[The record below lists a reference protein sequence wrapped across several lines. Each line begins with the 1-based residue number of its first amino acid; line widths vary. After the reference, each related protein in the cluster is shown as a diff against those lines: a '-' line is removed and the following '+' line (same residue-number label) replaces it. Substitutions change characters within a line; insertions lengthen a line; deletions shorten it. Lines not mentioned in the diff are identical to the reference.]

1 VLAPA
6 NSVQIQTRGD
16 GVIAATFSA
25 MASPCELLLATSD
38 EVLARQLGETV
49 AAEAWRIERK
59 YSRYRADSIVWL
71 LNKGGNRP
79 VDLDPET
86 LLLLQFAS
94 RCHELSGGAFDI
106 TSGVLRRVWKFDGSG
121 HFPAPAAVAALRERI
136 GFARLQLQGNRL
148 KMPAGMELDFGGI
161 GKEYAVDRALALV
174 VSKFEGAALVNFG
187 GDMAASRAPQ
197 SGPWRVGVERP
208 GQLGEARLLL
218 DLERGGLATSGDTH
232 RFIEHEGRR
241 YSHILDVRT
250 GYPVVDP
257 PRSVTV
263 AASCCLEAGMIAT
276 LSMLKGAGAEAFLAE
291 QGVTHWILR

>member
-1 VLAPA
+1 MNAVELEA
-6 NSVQIQTRGD
+6 RGE
-16 GVIAATFSA
+16 GILAATFSA
-25 MASPCELLLATSD
+25 MASPCELLLEATD
-38 EVLARQLGETV
+38 EGLARRIGESV

-59 YSRYRADSIVWL
+59 YSRYRPDSIVAL
-71 LNKGGNRP
+71 LNRGGRP

-86 LLLLQFAS
+86 LLLLQFAA
-94 RCHELSGGAFDI
+94 RCHELSDGAFDI
-106 TSGVLRRVWKFDGSG
+106 TSGVLRRAWKFDGSG
-121 HFPAPAAVAALRERI
+121 RFPAPAEVAALRGKI
-136 GFARLQLQGNRL
+136 GFERLQLQGNRL
-148 KMPAGMELDFGGI
+148 RVPAGMELDFGGI

-174 VSKFEGAALVNFG
+174 VSQFDGAALVNFG

-208 GQLGEARLLL
+208 SQLGEPRLLL
-218 DLERGGLATSGDTH
+218 DFERGGLATSGDTH

-263 AASCCLEAGMIAT
+263 AASCCVEAGMIAT
-276 LSMLKGAGAEAFLAE
+276 LSMLKGSGAEQFLKE
-291 QGVTHWILR
+291 QGVTHWCLR

>member
-1 VLAPA
+1 MLMPA
-6 NSVQIQTRGD
+6 NAVRLEIRGD

-25 MASPCELLLATSD
+25 MASPCEVLLASAD
-38 EVLARQLGETV
+38 ESLARQIGESV

-59 YSRYRADSIVWL
+59 YSRYRSDSVVQSL
-71 LNKGGNRP
+71 CSSGGRP
-79 VDLDPET
+79 IGLDPET

-106 TSGVLRRVWKFDGSG
+106 TSGVLRRAWKFDGSG
-121 HFPAPAAVAALRERI
+121 RFPAAEEVAALREKI
-136 GFARLQLQGNRL
+136 GFERLQLQGNRL
-148 KMPAGMELDFGGI
+148 KVPAGMELDFGGI

-174 VSKFEGAALVNFG
+174 VSQFEGAALVNFG
-187 GDMAASRAPQ
+187 GDMAASRAPEAG
-197 SGPWRVGVERP
+197 SWRVGVERP
-208 GQLGEARLLL
+208 GQQGEARLLL
-218 DLERGGLATSGDTH
+218 DFERGGLATSGDTH

-250 GYPVVDP
+250 GYPVADP

-276 LSMLKGAGAEAFLAE
+276 LAMLKGPTAEEFLTE
-291 QGVTHWILR
+291 QGVTHWCLR

>member
-1 VLAPA
+1 
-6 NSVQIQTRGD
+6 
-16 GVIAATFSA
+16 
-25 MASPCELLLATSD
+25 
-38 EVLARQLGETV
+38 
-49 AAEAWRIERK
+49 
-59 YSRYRADSIVWL
+59 
-71 LNKGGNRP
+71 
-79 VDLDPET
+79 
-86 LLLLQFAS
+86 
-94 RCHELSGGAFDI
+94 
-106 TSGVLRRVWKFDGSG
+106 
-121 HFPAPAAVAALRERI
+121 
-136 GFARLQLQGNRL
+136 
-148 KMPAGMELDFGGI
+148 MELDFGGI

-174 VSKFEGAALVNFG
+174 VSMFEGAALVNFG

-218 DLERGGLATSGDTH
+218 DFERGGLATSGDTH

-241 YSHILDVRT
+241 YGHILDVRT

-276 LSMLKGAGAEAFLAE
+276 LSMLKGTAAEQFLQE

>member
-1 VLAPA
+1 M
-6 NSVQIQTRGD
+6 QIRGD
-16 GVIAATFSA
+16 GVIAAVFSA
-25 MASPCELLLATSD
+25 MASPCEVLLEVAD
-38 EVLARQLGETV
+38 EDVARRIGESV

-59 YSRYRADSIVWL
+59 YSRYRSDSVVAL
-71 LNKGGNRP
+71 LNRGSGRP

-94 RCHELSGGAFDI
+94 RCHQLSGGAFDI
-106 TSGVLRRVWKFDGSG
+106 TSGVLRRAWKFDGSG
-121 HFPAPAAVAALRERI
+121 RFPTPTAVAALRARI
-136 GFARLQLQGNRL
+136 GFERLQLQGNRL
-148 KMPAGMELDFGGI
+148 KLPAGMELDFGGI

-174 VSKFEGAALVNFG
+174 VSQFDGAALVNFG
-187 GDMAASRAPQ
+187 GDMAASRAPR

-208 GQLGEARLLL
+208 AQLGEARLLL
-218 DLERGGLATSGDTH
+218 DFERGGLATSGDTH

-276 LSMLKGAGAEAFLAE
+276 LSMLKGAAAEEFLQA
-291 QGVTHWILR
+291 QAVTHWVLR

>member
-6 NSVQIQTRGD
+6 NSVQVEVRGD

-25 MASPCELLLATSD
+25 MASPCELLLATAD
-38 EVLARQLGETV
+38 EALARQLGETV

-59 YSRYRADSIVWL
+59 YSRYRADSVVSM
-71 LNKGGNRP
+71 LNKGGSRP

-86 LLLLQFAS
+86 MLLLQFAA

-106 TSGVLRRVWKFDGSG
+106 TSGVLRRAWRFDGSG
-121 HFPAPAAVAALRERI
+121 HFPAPAEVAALRERI
-136 GFARLQLQGNRL
+136 GFGRLQLQGNRL
-148 KMPAGMELDFGGI
+148 KVPAGMELDFGGI

-174 VSKFEGAALVNFG
+174 VQKFDGAALVNFG
-187 GDMAASRAPQ
+187 GDMAASRAPE

-208 GQLGEARLLL
+208 GQLGDTRLLL
-218 DLERGGLATSGDTH
+218 DFERGGLATSGDTH

-250 GYPVVDP
+250 GYPVEDP

-263 AASCCLEAGMIAT
+263 AASCCLEAGMIST
-276 LSMLKGAGAEAFLAE
+276 LSMLKGAGAEEFLAQ

>member
-6 NSVQIQTRGD
+6 NSVQVEVRGD

-25 MASPCELLLATSD
+25 MASPCELLLATAD
-38 EVLARQLGETV
+38 EALARQLGETV

-59 YSRYRADSIVWL
+59 YSRYLADSIVSQV
-71 LNKGGNRP
+71 NRGGSRP
-79 VDLDPET
+79 VDLDPEM
-86 LLLLQFAS
+86 LLLLQFAA

-106 TSGVLRRVWKFDGSG
+106 TSGVLRWAWKFDGSG
-121 HFPAPAAVAALRERI
+121 HFPAPAEVAALRERI
-136 GFARLQLQGNRL
+136 GFGRLQLQGNRL
-148 KMPAGMELDFGGI
+148 KVPAGMELDFGGI

-174 VSKFEGAALVNFG
+174 VQKFDGAALVNFG
-187 GDMAASRAPQ
+187 GDMAASRAPD

-208 GQLGEARLLL
+208 GQLGQTRLLL
-218 DLERGGLATSGDTH
+218 DFERGGLATSGDTH

-250 GYPVVDP
+250 GYPVEDP

-263 AASCCLEAGMIAT
+263 AASCCLEAGMIST
-276 LSMLKGAGAEAFLAE
+276 LSMLKGRGAEEFLAQ

>member
-1 VLAPA
+1 VNAVQLEPRGEGVLAA
-6 NSVQIQTRGD
+6 V
-16 GVIAATFSA
+16 FSA
-25 MASPCELLLATSD
+25 MASPCEVLLATTD
-38 EVLARQLGETV
+38 EDLARQLGESV

-59 YSRYRADSIVWL
+59 YSRYRSDSVVHA
-71 LNKGGNRP
+71 LNTGGGRA
-79 VDLDPET
+79 VALDPET

-106 TSGVLRRVWKFDGSG
+106 TSGVLRRAWKFDGSG
-121 HFPAPAAVAALRERI
+121 RFPTPAEVAGLRERI
-136 GFARLQLQGNRL
+136 GFERLQLQGNRL
-148 KMPAGMELDFGGI
+148 KVPTGMELDFGGI
-161 GKEYAVDRALALV
+161 GKEYAVDRALALLA
-174 VSKFEGAALVNFG
+174 SKFDGAALVNFG
-187 GDMAASRAPQ
+187 GDMAVSRAPQ

-276 LSMLKGAGAEAFLAE
+276 LSMLKGAAAEEFLKQ
-291 QGVTHWILR
+291 QGVSHWCLR

>member
-1 VLAPA
+1 MLAPA
-6 NSVQIQTRGD
+6 NAVTVESRGD

-25 MASPCELLLATSD
+25 MASPCELLLATTD
-38 EVLARQLGETV
+38 ESLARQLGESV

-59 YSRYRADSIVWL
+59 YSRYRADSVVSQ
-71 LNKGGNRP
+71 LNRGGRP
-79 VDLDPET
+79 VDLDPES
-86 LLLLQFAS
+86 LLLLQFAA

-106 TSGVLRRVWKFDGSG
+106 TSGVLRRAWKFDGSAS
-121 HFPAPAAVAALRERI
+121 FPTAEQVASLRERI
-136 GFARLQLQGNRL
+136 GFERLQLQGSRL
-148 KMPAGMELDFGGI
+148 KVPPGMELDFGGI
-161 GKEYAVDRALALV
+161 GKEYAVDRALGIV
-174 VSKFEGAALVNFG
+174 VAGFDGAALVNFG
-187 GDMAASRAPQ
+187 GDMAASRAPS

-218 DLERGGLATSGDTH
+218 DFERGGLATSGDTH

-276 LSMLKGAGAEAFLAE
+276 LSMLKGAGAEDFLRE
-291 QGVTHWILR
+291 QGVTHWVLR

>member
-1 VLAPA
+1 MNAVEVEA
-6 NSVQIQTRGD
+6 RGE
-16 GVIAATFSA
+16 GILAATFSA
-25 MASPCELLLATSD
+25 MASPCELLLEATD
-38 EVLARQLGETV
+38 EGLARRIGESV

-59 YSRYRADSIVWL
+59 YSRYRPDSIVAL
-71 LNKGGNRP
+71 LNRGGRP

-86 LLLLQFAS
+86 LLLLQFAA
-94 RCHELSGGAFDI
+94 RCHELSDGAFDI
-106 TSGVLRRVWKFDGSG
+106 TSGVLRRAWKFDGSG
-121 HFPAPAAVAALRERI
+121 RFPAPAEVAALRGKI
-136 GFARLQLQGNRL
+136 GFERLQLQGNRL
-148 KMPAGMELDFGGI
+148 RVPAGMELDFGGI

-174 VSKFEGAALVNFG
+174 VSQFDGAALVNFG

-208 GQLGEARLLL
+208 SQLGEPRLLL
-218 DLERGGLATSGDTH
+218 DFERGGLATSGDTH

-263 AASCCLEAGMIAT
+263 AASCCVEAGMIAT
-276 LSMLKGAGAEAFLAE
+276 LSMLKGSGAEQFLKE
-291 QGVTHWILR
+291 QGVTHWCLR

>member
-1 VLAPA
+1 MLAPA
-6 NSVQIQTRGD
+6 NSVQVEVRGD

-25 MASPCELLLATSD
+25 MASPCELLLATAD
-38 EVLARQLGETV
+38 EALARQLGETV

-59 YSRYRADSIVWL
+59 YSRYRADSVVSM
-71 LNKGGNRP
+71 LNKGGSRP

-86 LLLLQFAS
+86 MLLLQFAA

-106 TSGVLRRVWKFDGSG
+106 TSGVLRRAWRFDGSG
-121 HFPAPAAVAALRERI
+121 HFPAPAEVAALRERI
-136 GFARLQLQGNRL
+136 GFGRLQLQGNRL
-148 KMPAGMELDFGGI
+148 KVPAGMELDFGGI

-174 VSKFEGAALVNFG
+174 VQKFDGAALVNFG
-187 GDMAASRAPQ
+187 GDMAASRAPE

-208 GQLGEARLLL
+208 GQLGDTRLLL
-218 DLERGGLATSGDTH
+218 DFERGGLATSGDTH

-250 GYPVVDP
+250 GYPVEDP

-263 AASCCLEAGMIAT
+263 AASCCLEAGMIST
-276 LSMLKGAGAEAFLAE
+276 LSMLKGAGAEEFLAQ

>member
-1 VLAPA
+1 MNAVEVEA
-6 NSVQIQTRGD
+6 RGE
-16 GVIAATFSA
+16 GILAATFSA
-25 MASPCELLLATSD
+25 MASPCELLLEAAD
-38 EVLARQLGETV
+38 ESLARRIGESV

-59 YSRYRADSIVWL
+59 YSRYRPDSIVAL
-71 LNKGGNRP
+71 LNRGGRP

-86 LLLLQFAS
+86 LLLLQFAA
-94 RCHELSGGAFDI
+94 RCHELSDGAFDI
-106 TSGVLRRVWKFDGSG
+106 TSGVLRRAWKFDGSG
-121 HFPAPAAVAALRERI
+121 RFPAPAEVAALRGKI
-136 GFARLQLQGNRL
+136 GFERLQLQGNRL
-148 KMPAGMELDFGGI
+148 RVPAGMELDFGGI

-174 VSKFEGAALVNFG
+174 VSQFDGAALVNFG

-208 GQLGEARLLL
+208 SQLGEPRLLL
-218 DLERGGLATSGDTH
+218 DFERGGLATSGDTH

-263 AASCCLEAGMIAT
+263 AASCCVEAGMIAT
-276 LSMLKGAGAEAFLAE
+276 LSMLKGSGAEQFLKE
-291 QGVTHWILR
+291 QGVTHWCLR

>member
-1 VLAPA
+1 VLLPP
-6 NSVQIQTRGD
+6 NSVQVEARGD
-16 GVIAATFSA
+16 GVVAATFAA
-25 MASPCELLLATSD
+25 MASPCELLLATAD
-38 EVLARQLGETV
+38 EALARQLGETV

-59 YSRYRADSIVWL
+59 YSRYRADSFVSQ
-71 LNKGGNRP
+71 LNKGGGRP

-86 LLLLQFAS
+86 LLLMQFAA

-106 TSGVLRRVWKFDGSG
+106 TSGVLRRAWKFDGTSP
-121 HFPAPAAVAALRERI
+121 FPAPDEVAALRERI
-136 GFARLQLQGNRL
+136 GFGRLQLQGSRL
-148 KMPAGMELDFGGI
+148 KVPTGMELDFGGI

-174 VSKFEGAALVNFG
+174 VQNFDGAALVNFG
-187 GDMAASRAPQ
+187 GDMAASRAPAT
-197 SGPWRVGVERP
+197 GPWRVGVERP

-218 DLERGGLATSGDTH
+218 DFERGGLATSGDTH

-250 GYPVVDP
+250 GYPVENP

-263 AASCCLEAGMIAT
+263 AASCCLEAGMITT
-276 LSMLKGAGAEAFLAE
+276 LSMLKGAGAEEFLAR

>member
-1 VLAPA
+1 
-6 NSVQIQTRGD
+6 
-16 GVIAATFSA
+16 
-25 MASPCELLLATSD
+25 MASPCELLLATTD
-38 EVLARQLGETV
+38 EVLARQLGESV
-49 AAEAWRIERK
+49 ASEAWRIERK
-59 YSRYRADSIVWL
+59 YSRYRADSIVSL
-71 LNKGGNRP
+71 LNKGGSRP

-86 LLLLQFAS
+86 LLLLQFAA

-106 TSGVLRRVWKFDGSG
+106 TSGVLRRAWKFDGSG
-121 HFPAPAAVAALRERI
+121 HFPAPAEVAALRERI
-136 GFARLQLQGNRL
+136 GFERLQLQGNRL
-148 KMPAGMELDFGGI
+148 KVPAGMELDFGGI

-187 GDMAASRAPQ
+187 GDMAASRAPRA
-197 SGPWRVGVERP
+197 GPWRVGVERP

>member
-1 VLAPA
+1 MLMPA
-6 NSVQIQTRGD
+6 NAVRLEIRAD
-16 GVIAATFSA
+16 GVAAATFSA
-25 MASPCELLLATSD
+25 MASPCEVLLATTD
-38 EVLARQLGETV
+38 ERLARQVGESV

-59 YSRYRADSIVWL
+59 YSRYRSDSVVHSL
-71 LNKGGNRP
+71 CNSGGRP
-79 VDLDPET
+79 MGLDPET

-106 TSGVLRRVWKFDGSG
+106 TSGVLRRAWKFDGSG
-121 HFPAPAAVAALRERI
+121 RFPAAEEVAALRERI
-136 GFARLQLQGNRL
+136 GFGRLQLQGNRL
-148 KMPAGMELDFGGI
+148 KVPVGMELDFGGI

-174 VSKFEGAALVNFG
+174 VSHFDGAALVNFG
-187 GDMAASRAPQ
+187 GDMAANRAPD

-208 GQLGEARLLL
+208 GQQGEARLLL
-218 DLERGGLATSGDTH
+218 DFERGGLATSGDTH

-263 AASCCLEAGMIAT
+263 AASCCLEAGMVAT
-276 LSMLKGAGAEAFLAE
+276 LAMLKGPTAEDFLAE
-291 QGVTHWILR
+291 QGVTHWCLR

>member
-1 VLAPA
+1 MHAPPNA
-6 NSVQIQTRGD
+6 VQLESRGD
-16 GVIAATFSA
+16 GVLAATFCA
-25 MASPCELLLATSD
+25 MASPCEVLLATTD
-38 EVLARQLGETV
+38 ERLARQLGESV

-59 YSRYRADSIVWL
+59 YSRYRGDSVTSL
-71 LNKGGNRP
+71 LNRGSDRA

-86 LLLLQFAS
+86 LLLLQFAA

-106 TSGVLRRVWKFDGSG
+106 TSGVLRRAWKFDGSG
-121 HFPAPAAVAALRERI
+121 RVPAPEEVAALRGRI
-136 GFARLQLQGNRL
+136 GFERLQLQGNRL
-148 KMPAGMELDFGGI
+148 KVPAGMELDFGGI

-174 VSKFEGAALVNFG
+174 ISGFEGAALVNFG

-218 DLERGGLATSGDTH
+218 DFQRGGLATSGDTH

-276 LSMLKGAGAEAFLAE
+276 LSMLKGAAAEPFLKE
-291 QGVTHWILR
+291 QGVTHWCLR

>member
-1 VLAPA
+1 MNAVEVEA
-6 NSVQIQTRGD
+6 RGE
-16 GVIAATFSA
+16 GILAATFSA
-25 MASPCELLLATSD
+25 MASPCELLLEATD
-38 EVLARQLGETV
+38 EGLARRIGESV

-59 YSRYRADSIVWL
+59 YSRYRPDSIVAL
-71 LNKGGNRP
+71 LNRGGRP

-86 LLLLQFAS
+86 LLLLQFAA
-94 RCHELSGGAFDI
+94 RCHELSDGAFDI
-106 TSGVLRRVWKFDGSG
+106 TSGVLRRAWKFDGSG
-121 HFPAPAAVAALRERI
+121 HFPAPAEVAALRGKI
-136 GFARLQLQGNRL
+136 GFERLQLQGNRL
-148 KMPAGMELDFGGI
+148 RVPAGMELDFGGI

-174 VSKFEGAALVNFG
+174 VSQFDGAALVNFG

-208 GQLGEARLLL
+208 SQLGEPRLLL
-218 DLERGGLATSGDTH
+218 DFERGGLATSGDTH

-263 AASCCLEAGMIAT
+263 AASCCVEAGMIAT
-276 LSMLKGAGAEAFLAE
+276 LSMLKGSGAEQFLKE
-291 QGVTHWILR
+291 QGVTHWCLR

>member
-1 VLAPA
+1 VNAVEVEA
-6 NSVQIQTRGD
+6 RGE
-16 GVIAATFSA
+16 GILAATFSA
-25 MASPCELLLATSD
+25 MASPCELLLEATD
-38 EVLARQLGETV
+38 EGLARRIGESV

-59 YSRYRADSIVWL
+59 YSRYRPDSIVAL
-71 LNKGGNRP
+71 LNRGGRP

-86 LLLLQFAS
+86 LLLLQFAA
-94 RCHELSGGAFDI
+94 RCHELSDGAFDI
-106 TSGVLRRVWKFDGSG
+106 TSGVLRRAWKFDGSG
-121 HFPAPAAVAALRERI
+121 RFPAPAEVAALRGKI
-136 GFARLQLQGNRL
+136 GFERLQLQGNRL
-148 KMPAGMELDFGGI
+148 RVPAGMELDFGGI

-174 VSKFEGAALVNFG
+174 VSQFDGAALVNFG

-208 GQLGEARLLL
+208 SQLGEPRLLL
-218 DLERGGLATSGDTH
+218 DFERGGLATSGDTH

-263 AASCCLEAGMIAT
+263 AASCCVEAGMIAT
-276 LSMLKGAGAEAFLAE
+276 LSMLKGSGAEQFLKE
-291 QGVTHWILR
+291 QGVTHWCLR